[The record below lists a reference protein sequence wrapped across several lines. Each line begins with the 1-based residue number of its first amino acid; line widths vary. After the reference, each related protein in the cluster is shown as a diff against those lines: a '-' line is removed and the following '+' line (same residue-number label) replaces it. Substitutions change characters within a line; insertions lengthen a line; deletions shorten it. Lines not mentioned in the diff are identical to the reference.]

1 MPFASQSQAKR
12 HCWTPCGSVLT
23 KNHAPFTHQDISE
36 GREFPNN
43 WLIVSALL
51 CSEQICRNWRSWI
64 ICFAPQGVIQSAQQ
78 LAAAFWEDIL
88 GFG

>member
-36 GREFPNN
+36 GRN
-43 WLIVSALL
+43 S
-51 CSEQICRNWRSWI
+51 
-64 ICFAPQGVIQSAQQ
+64 QQ
-78 LAAAFWEDIL
+78 LADC
-88 GFG
+88 FGSAVFRADLPELAELDNLFYHRVSSISSTTGSSSVWG